1 MGVMNKDKEVK
12 ALSVADYL
20 LYKANKESRPITNKK
35 LQKILYYIQAWSL
48 AVRDKK
54 VFDDKIEAW
63 IHGPAIREVYL
74 NFKEFGAAP
83 IQNARKKAR
92 DSKKIAEIKGVQL
105 ALDQYAEAN
114 AGQYPMT
121 LLSLSP
127 TYMPLLPGFVPSA
140 TTTVSPR
147 DMFAYTPYEVTGQSL
162 RPTVFAYHLGAHLEN
177 YSQGLDNDQD
187 CMGAENKSGYTLMSG
202 TTTCGFYPA
211 TNSFIDWY
219 YDLNRLPGMIIQA
232 SGFTTNATG
241 DSISVYQTGG
251 AAGTSTD
258 DFSGVDGNITTCNA
272 TEDCLFDVTG
282 QQ

>member
-1 MGVMNKDKEVK
+1 
-12 ALSVADYL
+12 
-20 LYKANKESRPITNKK
+20 
-35 LQKILYYIQAWSL
+35 
-48 AVRDKK
+48 
-54 VFDDKIEAW
+54 
-63 IHGPAIREVYL
+63 
-74 NFKEFGAAP
+74 
-83 IQNARKKAR
+83 
-92 DSKKIAEIKGVQL
+92 
-105 ALDQYAEAN
+105 
-114 AGQYPMT
+114 
-121 LLSLSP
+121 
-127 TYMPLLPGFVPSA
+127 
-140 TTTVSPR
+140 
-147 DMFAYTPYEVTGQSL
+147 
-162 RPTVFAYHLGAHLEN
+162 
-177 YSQGLDNDQD
+177 
-187 CMGAENKSGYTLMSG
+187 MGAENKSGYTLMSG